1 MKKTFYVLALA
12 LSCSA
17 CGGGTNNEE
26 PTKPSG
32 GGEVTSVMHITSDL
46 SWQIVSDKAMYAP
59 GEKIRFEAT
68 VGTPDASTHVRYRN
82 GSKVIE
88 DTPLS
93 ATTWEWTAPAEDGQG
108 YLVEVYRQRNDT
120 TQQIVG
126 TIGVDVSSDWHLY
139 PRYGFVATF
148 DKSKTNSVIANE
160 MAYLNRCHINGVQFQ
175 DWHYK
180 HHWPAPVDKQGNV
193 LGSFTDIA
201 NRMNETSVI
210 REYIRVQHSYGMKA
224 IFYNLAFGA
233 LDDAKSDGVKEEWY
247 MFKDANHSSKDSH
260 VLPSSWKSD
269 IFLTNP
275 GNADWQAYIAQR
287 NEEVYHNFDFDGYQI
302 DQLGYRG
309 DRYTYTGQKL
319 NFNTAYASFINA
331 MYKAHPAKDLIMNAV
346 SSYCAQAILQT
357 GHMALAYNETWADEA
372 EYNNLY
378 QIIKANRNY
387 SSGKAQTVFAAYM
400 DYNRDNCT
408 FNIPGVLLT
417 DAVMFAIGGAH
428 LELGD
433 HMLCREYFPY
443 TGVRMSDALKEEIIH
458 YYDFATA
465 YENYLRPVE
474 GDQEVTLTVTD
485 EAKKISFN
493 VWPPK
498 VGKVT
503 TFARQQNGRIV
514 LHLLNFTSADC
525 TSWRDIDGTMPTPRV
540 VKNSRLSVAVTNEV
554 KHVYLA
560 SPDYHGGALQEL
572 PFKQADGKV
581 SFTVPALK
589 YWDMLIFE

>member
-12 LSCSA
+12 LACSA

-148 DKSKTNSVIANE
+148 DKSKTNSVIASE

-275 GNADWQAYIAQR
+275 SNTDWQAYIAQR

-372 EYNNLY
+372 EYSNLY

-581 SFTVPALK
+581 SFTVPTLK